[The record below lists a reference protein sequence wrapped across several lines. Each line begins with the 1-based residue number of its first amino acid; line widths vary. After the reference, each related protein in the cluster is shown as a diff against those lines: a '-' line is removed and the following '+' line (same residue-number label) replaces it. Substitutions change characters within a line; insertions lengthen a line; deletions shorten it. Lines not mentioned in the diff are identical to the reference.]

1 MNSHELTL
9 ASTPLRKGEILRL
22 RHAQGQRIEALSG
35 SVWITI
41 DGDRRDVV
49 LDARQGFNID
59 RDGDTL
65 VSALSDARIVVLS
78 ALPLPA
84 GNTGAGQAAT
94 ATGL

>member
-1 MNSHELTL
+1 MNTHELML

-22 RHAQGQRIEALSG
+22 RHAMGQRIEALSG

-41 DGDRRDVV
+41 DGDTRDIV
-49 LDARQGFNID
+49 LDAAQGFSVD

-65 VSALSDARIVVLS
+65 VSALSDSRIVVLDAVRVRSSS
-78 ALPLPA
+78 ARA
-84 GNTGAGQAAT
+84 GSAAT